1 MANGRETWVQP
12 KLEPEGRD
20 RGQGGA
26 GQETGSGRVWSA
38 LLGPLPGLAEPPETG
53 ELPEL

>member
-26 GQETGSGRVWSA
+26 GQANWVREGLVCPPGASPWPGRAS
-38 LLGPLPGLAEPPETG
+38 
-53 ELPEL
+53 